1 MYIYMYVYVAYP
13 CQRPLPEP
21 CAPQPP
27 RARMPRAAPPPS
39 PSARKSC
46 LLHLRAPPRRP
57 ALNTGSNCVFQFR
70 DLCWSSVKS
79 GDVW

>member
-1 MYIYMYVYVAYP
+1 MYVYVAYP
-13 CQRPLPEP
+13 RQRSQQGP

-27 RARMPRAAPPPS
+27 RARMPRAAPPPC

-46 LLHLRAPPRRP
+46 LLRLRAPPRMP
-57 ALNTGSNCVFQFR
+57 ALNTASNCVFQFR
-70 DLCWSSVKS
+70 DLRWSSVKS